1 MKKIMCLLLVMVFLL
16 TGCGSLR
23 KSQKAPEPTPEPTQ
37 PPAAAEPAV
46 PSEEVQTEE
55 TAAVEE
61 TVEEEPA
68 SELDGLELSPIGP
81 GGITPYEAESERGL
95 MVHLE
100 RTAREAYDPATGTER
115 ILTFAW
121 DSVQVQSDLYPDA
134 ASKITETM
142 AGLEDAWYTGTDA
155 EGDAYM
161 FGYSNML
168 GAAEDNYA
176 QVQQGQGMITEFSS
190 SRTVTVLRADS
201 EVCVFLVNY
210 YVFLG
215 GAHGSY
221 RDEAICFDAKTGEQ
235 LTLADLGTDEAALK
249 AKLVTEMLALVSE
262 DQDGYYSEQLSLTDP
277 ADYETALAALVR
289 EGSWYPGEDGFHLFS
304 EIYEL
309 GPYAAGIAQFVIPY
323 EKLASVMDARWTP
336 QAAVLTAELE
346 FLSMDMV
353 PEGSVEIADRV
364 IVGETGDAWL
374 LFCQGEARDLSIWT
388 GSFVDSFFPESEVF
402 FCGSLKDAALQVAL
416 EIPGD
421 LPNAML
427 RYTDADGEHEF
438 LISMS
443 GENGN
448 LILSENRV
456 ELQG

>member
-1 MKKIMCLLLVMVFLL
+1 MKKIMCLLLVMAFLV

-37 PPAAAEPAV
+37 PPATVEPA
-46 PSEEVQTEE
+46 PAQEDVQTEE

-61 TVEEEPA
+61 TAEEEPL

-81 GGITPYEAESERGL
+81 GGITPYEAESDRGL

-100 RTAREAYDPATGTER
+100 RTTREAYDPAAGTDR

-142 AGLEDAWYTGTDA
+142 AGLEDAWYTGTDT
-155 EGDAYM
+155 EGDAYG
-161 FGYSNML
+161 FGYSSML
-168 GAAEDNYA
+168 GAAEDNYNM
-176 QVQQGQGMITEFSS
+176 VQQGQGMATEFSS
-190 SRTVTVLRADS
+190 TRYVTVVRADS
-201 EVCVFLVNY
+201 EICVFLVNY

-221 RDEAICFDAKTGEQ
+221 RDEAICFDAKTGEL

-249 AKLVTEMLALVSE
+249 AQLVTEMLSLVTE
-262 DQDGYYSEQLSLTDP
+262 DKDGYYSEQLSLTDP
-277 ADYETALAALVR
+277 ADYETALSALAR

-323 EKLASVMDARWTP
+323 DNLASVMDARWIP
-336 QAAVLTAELE
+336 QTAALTAELE

-364 IVGETGDAWL
+364 AIGDSGDAWL
-374 LFCQGEARDLSIWT
+374 LFCQGEAQNLSLWT

-402 FCGSLKDAALQVAL
+402 FCGSLKDAALQVSL

-427 RYTDADGEHEF
+427 RYTDADGEHEY

-448 LILSENRV
+448 LVLSENNI